1 MSVPVT
7 TDLTNQVSPTLLR
20 SAVDERIVRIRP
32 ASTPIDQISRM
43 CGTRKCGSMKVDFYS
58 VESKPG
64 QVLTTSAAKG
74 ESSLKGD
81 VFSVDVRQSGILTT
95 SETVMLP
102 TVTATGTDSAAVC
115 YVQSV
120 SGKKVNLRL
129 AEDADVTTLK
139 AGDPI
144 IRMGRAASELDVQTP
159 LMAILP
165 TKDYNYCQIFKNQIE
180 ESLYQRL
187 SDKEVG
193 WTLTDQEEA
202 AIGDMRMGMEK
213 SFLFGH
219 RTRLLIDEEE
229 GKEIYLTGGIWR
241 QAGKEFNYNGKIN
254 ARYLVRLMRT
264 AFTGTGV
271 GSRRKVLVG
280 GSDLIEA
287 LNNQELHRTASPSD
301 RETVW
306 GIDFDKIVSKFGT
319 LYVIHSEIFDLCG
332 RPGDGIV
339 IDPEYITKYSHVPF
353 RADRISF
360 RKQGVRNT
368 DGVVLTESSCL
379 VLRYPD
385 AHMRI
390 VLTPEA
396 DQTDQS
402 ESSESSDQSTQA

>member
-1 MSVPVT
+1 MSTPVT

-20 SAVDERIVRIRP
+20 SAVDERIVRVRP

-43 CGTRKCGSMKVDFYS
+43 CGARKCGSMKVDYYS

-64 QVLTTSAAKG
+64 QVLTASAPKG
-74 ESSLKGD
+74 SAHSKGD
-81 VFSVDVRQSGILTT
+81 IFSVDVQQSGILTP

-102 TVTATGTDSAAVC
+102 TVLAAGSDSGAVC

-120 SGKKVNLRL
+120 SGKKVTLRL
-129 AEDADVTTLK
+129 AEDADPAALEV
-139 AGDPI
+139 GSPI
-144 IRMGRAASELDVQTP
+144 IRMGRAAGELDVQTP

-165 TKDYNYCQIFKNQIE
+165 TKNYNYCQIFKNQIE

-187 SDKEVG
+187 ADKEVG

-202 AIGDMRMGMEK
+202 AIGDMRLGMEK

-219 RTRLLIDEEE
+219 RTRLLINEEE
-229 GKEIYLTGGIWR
+229 GTEIYLTGGIWR
-241 QAGKEFNYNGKIN
+241 QAGKEFKYDGKIN
-254 ARYLVRLMRT
+254 RSYIVKLMKT

-271 GSRRKVLVG
+271 GSRRKVLVA
-280 GSDLIEA
+280 GSDLIETLHLQD
-287 LNNQELHRTASPSD
+287 LNRTVSAAD

-306 GIDFDKIVSKFGT
+306 GIDFDKLVSKFGT

-332 RPGDGIV
+332 RPGDGLV

-390 VLTPEA
+390 VLTPT
-396 DQTDQS
+396 TD
-402 ESSESSDQSTQA
+402 ETE